1 LAFLEK
7 DCRTLSIRTESSIAS
22 NFIKPSSG
30 KYANPTT
37 LRQDIQ
43 DDLRHFRASL
53 EVRAVQ
59 LFRSMPFAVD
69 HYVPPATASGRSGT
83 IGYELLNSLGARYHR
98 QYIHS

>member
-1 LAFLEK
+1 MG
-7 DCRTLSIRTESSIAS
+7 TESSIRS

-43 DDLRHFRASL
+43 DDLRQFRAFL

-59 LFRSMPFAVD
+59 LLRSMPFAVA
-69 HYVPPATASGRSGT
+69 HSFPLATASGRSGT
-83 IGYELLNSLGARYHR
+83 IGYELLNNLGARYHR

>member
-1 LAFLEK
+1 M
-7 DCRTLSIRTESSIAS
+7 SSMGTESSIRS

-53 EVRAVQ
+53 EVCAVQ
-59 LFRSMPFAVD
+59 LLRSMPLVVA
-69 HYVPPATASGRSGT
+69 HSVPQAPASGRSGT

>member
-1 LAFLEK
+1 MSFMG
-7 DCRTLSIRTESSIAS
+7 TESSIKS
-22 NFIKPSSG
+22 NIIKPSSG

-53 EVRAVQ
+53 EVCAVQ
-59 LFRSMPFAVD
+59 LLRSVPFAVA
-69 HYVPPATASGRSGT
+69 HPVPQATASGRSGT
-83 IGYELLNSLGARYHR
+83 IGYELLNSLGARYHH